1 MISAVLTGIV
11 IWCMFYGR
19 VPPAALLSLCAAA
32 AALFVWSGR
41 HRHGPL
47 LSIDVYA
54 QASRLNA
61 VSPALKFWTALIL
74 MALCIAAKS
83 PLAGLIMTFSML
95 GLTVFAGGIKLHDY
109 VQMLALPVSF
119 LMVSA
124 LALLFEAAPVKTGVV
139 AFQAFGTW
147 LCVSAASQARAALVI
162 SRALGALSC
171 LYLLSLTTP
180 MSALIGVLRRVRLPG
195 VFISLMYL
203 MYRYIFIL
211 LATYHT
217 MKDAAASRLGFN
229 GYRTSVRTTAK
240 LYGGLLSNSYR
251 QAGTNYDA
259 MESRCYDTDIRFLE
273 RNQKVKASHA
283 IVASGMMVVAS
294 VLALL

>member
-1 MISAVLTGIV
+1 MITAALVGLV
-11 IWCMFYGR
+11 VWCALLGR
-19 VPPAALLSLCAAA
+19 VPSAALIALCAAA
-32 AALFVWSGR
+32 AALFLWAGR
-41 HRHGPL
+41 HRHGPR

-54 QASRLNA
+54 QASRLND

-83 PLAGLIMTFSML
+83 PLSGLIMAAIML
-95 GLTVFAGGIKLHDY
+95 FMTVFAGGLKLHDY

-124 LALLFEAAPVKTGVV
+124 LALLFEATPYQTGIVS
-139 AFQAFGTW
+139 FPAFGAW
-147 LCVSAASQARAALVI
+147 LCVSAASQARAALII

-180 MSALIGVLRRVRLPG
+180 LSALIGVLRRARMPG
-195 VFISLMYL
+195 ALISLMYL
-203 MYRYIFIL
+203 IYRYIFIL
-211 LATYHT
+211 MSTYHT

-229 GYRTSVRTTAK
+229 GCRTSVRTTAM
-240 LYGGLLSNSYR
+240 LYGGLLSHSYR

-273 RNQKVKASHA
+273 RTKKIELPHA
-283 IVASGMMVVAS
+283 AAAIGLIAVAVGM
-294 VLALL
+294 LFI